1 MANSP
6 RNRIDDWMELIL
18 LNWSMIALVMFYSIV
33 LGIVGGSLL
42 IITIGFVLE
51 GLHIPSGFL
60 ALYPTLAPAS
70 RILISVLIAAI
81 FIFTFRSTRYDCLT
95 GQYFLKVS
103 LYFIKKPA
111 LRLALFLVVLSAF
124 GIIIRAA

>member
-6 RNRIDDWMELIL
+6 RNRFDHWMELIL
-18 LNWSMIALVMFYSIV
+18 LNWAMIALVMFYSIV
-33 LGIVGGSLL
+33 LGVMGGSLL
-42 IITIGFVLE
+42 ILIISFVLE

-60 ALYPTLAPAS
+60 ALYPTLAPTS
-70 RILISVLIAAI
+70 RILISALIAAI

-95 GQYFLKVS
+95 GHYFLKVS

-111 LRLALFLVVLSAF
+111 LRLVLFLIVLGAF